1 MTEAGSEQAGSDQPW
16 LERVQW
22 DDRGLVVAVA
32 QEAESGEVL
41 MQAYMDREALAATA
55 REGYA
60 TYYSR
65 SRAKLWR
72 KGESSGHLQ
81 AVEEIRLDC
90 DNDAVLL
97 RVRQTGPACHTG
109 RRNCFFQR
117 LEGGDWVEV
126 APAPDCREIGGG
138 ESGQ

>member
-1 MTEAGSEQAGSDQPW
+1 MSPGNSGEAW
-16 LERVQW
+16 LEQVQW
-22 DDRGLVVAVA
+22 DDRGLVVALV
-32 QEAESGEVL
+32 QEADTGEVL
-41 MQAYMDREALAATA
+41 MQAYMNHDALAATA

-60 TYYSR
+60 TFWSR
-65 SRAKLWR
+65 SRSKLWR

-81 AVEEIRLDC
+81 AVVEIRLDC

-117 LEGGDWVEV
+117 LEDGEWVEV
-126 APAPDCREIGGG
+126 APAPDCREIRG
-138 ESGQ
+138 

>member
-1 MTEAGSEQAGSDQPW
+1 MSDPAPGESW

-22 DDRGLVVAVA
+22 DERGLVVAVA
-32 QEAESGEVL
+32 QEADTGEVL
-41 MQAYMDREALAATA
+41 QQAYKNRDALAATA

-60 TYYSR
+60 TYWSR
-65 SRAKLWR
+65 SRSKLWR

-97 RVRQTGPACHTG
+97 RVRQQGPACHTG

-117 LEGGDWVEV
+117 LEDGEWREV
-126 APAPDCREIGGG
+126 APAPDCRER
-138 ESGQ
+138 

>member
-1 MTEAGSEQAGSDQPW
+1 MSGPNSGEAW
-16 LERVQW
+16 LEQVQW
-22 DDRGLVVAVA
+22 DDRGLVVALV
-32 QEAESGEVL
+32 QEADTGEVL
-41 MQAYMDREALAATA
+41 MQAYMNRDALAATA

-60 TYYSR
+60 TFWSR
-65 SRAKLWR
+65 SRSKLWR

-81 AVEEIRLDC
+81 AVVEIRLDC

-117 LEGGDWVEV
+117 LQDGDWVEV
-126 APAPDCREIGGG
+126 APAPDCREIRG
-138 ESGQ
+138 